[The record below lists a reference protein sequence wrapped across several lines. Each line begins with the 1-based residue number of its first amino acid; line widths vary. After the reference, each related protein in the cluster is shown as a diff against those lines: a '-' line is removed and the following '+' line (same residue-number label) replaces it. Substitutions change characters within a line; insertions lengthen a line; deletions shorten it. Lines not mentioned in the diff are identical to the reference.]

1 MPVMS
6 ADLQYSTC
14 LFFPPSWSWS
24 LIRIIW
30 NNGIIINHIIFYNFL
45 VWLSLFFIKFF
56 NIITVLTANFFFINT
71 TTPVSHTRLHHQI
84 QHDYNQILP
93 NLVQTFVIIVLH
105 FPNLYHHHHHHYLH
119 HQNHYYNHHQHY
131 HQYNHCNSWIII
143 ILIIIINFI
152 FIIISINKLIINIII
167 IIIMMVEVSFLE
179 GVQDGRA

>member
-30 NNGIIINHIIFYNFL
+30 NNGIIINHIMFYIFL

-105 FPNLYHHHHHHYLH
+105 YPNLYHHHHYLH
-119 HQNHYYNHHQHY
+119 HQNHH
-131 HQYNHCNSWIII
+131 NSILILIIIIILIVNSISIII
-143 ILIIIINFI
+143 ILIIII
-152 FIIISINKLIINIII
+152 INIIINIII
-167 IIIMMVEVSFLE
+167 VTLE
-179 GVQDGRA
+179 

>member
-30 NNGIIINHIIFYNFL
+30 NNGIIINHIIFFNFL
-45 VWLSLFFIKFF
+45 VWLSFFFIKFF

-71 TTPVSHTRLHHQI
+71 TTPVSHMYCTRLHHQI

-105 FPNLYHHHHHHYLH
+105 YPNLYHHHHYLH
-119 HQNHYYNHHQHY
+119 HQNHH
-131 HQYNHCNSWIII
+131 NSIVILIIIIILIFNSISIII
-143 ILIIIINFI
+143 ILIIII
-152 FIIISINKLIINIII
+152 INIIINIII
-167 IIIMMVEVSFLE
+167 VTLE
-179 GVQDGRA
+179 